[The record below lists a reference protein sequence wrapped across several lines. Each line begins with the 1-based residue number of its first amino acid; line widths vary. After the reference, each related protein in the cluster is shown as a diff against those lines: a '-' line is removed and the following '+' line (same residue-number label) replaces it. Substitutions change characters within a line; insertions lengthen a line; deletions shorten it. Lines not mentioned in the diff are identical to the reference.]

1 MTSLVIIE
9 HDNKSIANNTK
20 TTISAAKK
28 LNTKI
33 WAIVIG
39 YNCPTVINEIKKY
52 RDIDKIFYVDN
63 KFHQNHFA
71 EHYADQINQFLSQ
84 NSNIKAVLMTTSSL
98 GKETIPRIA
107 ALQDVSQVSDVTN
120 ILSDFEFER
129 PIYAGNLTS
138 IVSSTEHI
146 KFLTIR
152 PTKFDNNVVSD
163 GEVNI
168 ESLTCIDSEYKK
180 KLISREFTK
189 SDRPDLNSAK
199 VVISGGRGLG
209 SAENYLNMLE
219 PLARKMNAALGASR
233 AAVDAG
239 YAPNDYQV
247 GQTGKIVAPDIY
259 FAVGLSGSIQHL
271 AGMKD
276 SKIIIAINKD
286 PDAPIFEIASY
297 GLVADLFEVIPELTS
312 KL

>member
-9 HDNKSIANNTK
+9 HDNKSIYNNAK

-28 LNTKI
+28 LNSEI

-39 YNCPTVINEIKKY
+39 FDCITVIEEVKKY
-52 RDIDKIFYVDN
+52 RDVEKIFYVDN
-63 KFHQNHFA
+63 ELHKNHFA
-71 EHYADQINQFLSQ
+71 ELYADQVNQFLSQ
-84 NSNIKAVLMTTSSL
+84 NSNIKNVLMTTSSL

-120 ILSDFEFER
+120 ILSGFEFER

-138 IVSSTEHI
+138 LVSSTEDI

-152 PTKFDNNVVSD
+152 PTKFNNKIVSG
-163 GEVNI
+163 GEVSVKSI
-168 ESLTCIDSEYKK
+168 ACINSEYKK
-180 KLISREFTK
+180 ELVSREFTK
-189 SDRPDLNSAK
+189 HDRPDLNSAK
-199 VVISGGRGLG
+199 IVISGGRGLG
-209 SAENYLNMLE
+209 SAENYLSILE
-219 PLARKMNAALGASR
+219 PLAKKMNAALGASR

-259 FAVGLSGSIQHL
+259 FAVGLSGSVQHL

-276 SKIIIAINKD
+276 SKIIVAINKD
-286 PDAPIFEIASY
+286 PDAPIFEIASF

>member
-9 HDNKSIANNTK
+9 HDNKSIINNAK

-28 LNTKI
+28 LNSKI

-39 YNCPTVINEIKKY
+39 YNCSTVIDEIKRYK
-52 RDIDKIFYVDN
+52 DIDKIFYVDN
-63 KFHQNHFA
+63 KMHENHFA
-71 EHYADQINQFLSQ
+71 ELYADQINHFLSQ
-84 NSNIKAVLMTTSSL
+84 NTNIKAVLMTTSSL

-107 ALQDVSQVSDVTN
+107 ALQDVSQISDVTN
-120 ILSDFEFER
+120 IRSDFEFER

-138 IVSSTEHI
+138 LVSSTEHI

-152 PTKFDNNVVSD
+152 PTKFDNNIISD
-163 GEVNI
+163 KEVKI
-168 ESLTCIDSEYKK
+168 ESITSIDSEYKK
-180 KLISREFTK
+180 KLVSREFTK
-189 SDRPDLNSAK
+189 NDRPDLNSAK

-209 SAENYLNMLE
+209 SAENYLNILE
-219 PLARKMNAALGASR
+219 PLAKKMNAALGASR

-259 FAVGLSGSIQHL
+259 FAVGLSGSVQHL

>member
-9 HDNKSIANNTK
+9 HDNKSISNNAK

-28 LNTKI
+28 LNSKI

-39 YNCPTVINEIKKY
+39 YNCSSVIDEIKRFK
-52 RDIDKIFYVDN
+52 DIDKIFYIDN
-63 KFHQNHFA
+63 KMHENHFA
-71 EHYADQINQFLSQ
+71 ELYADQINHFLSQ
-84 NSNIKAVLMTTSSL
+84 NTNIKAVLMTTSSL

-107 ALQDVSQVSDVTN
+107 ALQDVSQISDVTN
-120 ILSDFEFER
+120 IRSNFEFER

-138 IVSSTEHI
+138 LVSSTEHI

-152 PTKFDNNVVSD
+152 PTKFDNNIISD
-163 GEVNI
+163 GEVKI
-168 ESLTCIDSEYKK
+168 ESITSIDSEYKK
-180 KLISREFTK
+180 KLVSREFTK
-189 SDRPDLNSAK
+189 NDRPDLNSAK

-209 SAENYLNMLE
+209 SAENYLNILE
-219 PLARKMNAALGASR
+219 PLAKKMNAALGASR

-247 GQTGKIVAPDIY
+247 GQTGKIVAPDVY
-259 FAVGLSGSIQHL
+259 FAVGLSGSVQHL